1 MKYLVTLLS
10 VVNCLTSVSA
20 LTLPSAGMS
29 HEGDS
34 VYMVGMNEATQA
46 ATNFIKVLEADSLI
60 VMDGDSIRMSAG
72 DSLFMPR
79 VSPEDSMFTAAT
91 ESNTQYYLMKVNPA
105 SDKDAMYGCLLEGF
119 MNYIKSMNSRTDEQ
133 ILVIKD
139 NIRKMRPEFEEAGIY
154 YNQLGKN
161 NKAYKFIE
169 CYLNIPRLPFYAG
182 EEFMRNSNYATYVF
196 FVASEA
202 HNARELDDA
211 VTFFQEYI
219 NLGEKANQERCY
231 VFWAKDLERLERLD
245 EMANVLDEGLMNYPR
260 NIDMLK
266 MSVNLY
272 IKMHNI
278 DKAQEML
285 DRALIVSPSEPG
297 LLFFKATMDDE
308 NGRFADALPIYQSF
322 YAGDSTD
329 MDIKKRLALCYYNL
343 AGVQINERN
352 KSQDGGTIKE
362 LTQKATQNYNH
373 AIPLLNQIVDAQP
386 TGKKDRKLL
395 YALED
400 AYKQIGNMDEAKR
413 MKAMIDDGFVSSG
426 GSSIP
431 NFNEWYRPQLDAILA
446 EWEARGEFEPAADYV
461 KRVNPES
468 RKMLIA
474 QTRQACEARF
484 INEYGGYFNLTDF
497 TIKPYDPDHETFRIQ
512 TRQGDIYLKVP
523 LANGEAEEFKK
534 NWGKVKVANPQL
546 RIDREGKMLLAMA
559 DMVTPSG
566 KTYKYDVNVP
576 LVYGKMKIAG
586 VHWDD
591 SDILLAG
598 ASEVGGKKAAS
609 GPRIE
614 EPINVGESTVDVNIP
629 VTKNENDNTFA
640 LIFANEDY
648 KNVEG
653 VPFAKNDGQSFRR
666 YCMDVLG
673 VDEKHIIY
681 AENAT
686 RNEMIAAIGRVQDFK
701 SAYKNMRLFVYYSGH
716 GVPDPSTN
724 ESYLLPSDA
733 SPRYIAQTGYKL
745 SSFYGELSANNP
757 KSVTVFLDACF
768 SGSKKDGE
776 IMDKEARG
784 VAIKPREEVPVNN
797 MVVFSACTGAQTAY
811 PYKNQKHGMFTYFLL
826 KKLQEDKGKTSY
838 KKLAEYIAENVKQ
851 KSLEL
856 NDKMQSP
863 TVQTSLP
870 KDVWEDWRLDKE
882 D

>member
-1 MKYLVTLLS
+1 MKYLVTLLF
-10 VVNCLTSVSA
+10 VVGCLANLSA
-20 LTLPSAGMS
+20 WAHPSARVS
-29 HEGDS
+29 YAGDS
-34 VYMVGMNEATQA
+34 VFVTTMVGAEPVATD
-46 ATNFIKVLEADSLI
+46 FIKVLEADSVI
-60 VMDGDSIRMSAG
+60 VMDGDSIRLAAG

-79 VSPEDSMFTAAT
+79 ISPEDSMFTAAT

-105 SDKDAMYGCLLEGF
+105 SDKDVMYGCLLEGF
-119 MNYIKSMNSRTDEQ
+119 MNYIKSLNSRTDEE

-139 NIRKMRPEFEEAGIY
+139 NLRKMRPEFEEAGIY
-154 YNQLGKN
+154 YNQLGQN
-161 NKAYKFIE
+161 NKAYKYIE
-169 CYLNIPRLPFYAG
+169 CYLNIPRLPFFAG
-182 EEFMRNSNYATYVF
+182 EEFMRNSNYASYVF

-202 HNARELDDA
+202 HNARELEDA

-231 VFWAKDLERLERLD
+231 VFWAKDLERLQRYD
-245 EMANVLDEGLMNYPR
+245 EMVNVLDEGLMNYPR

-266 MSVNLY
+266 TSVNLY
-272 IKMHNI
+272 IKMHNVE
-278 DKAQEML
+278 KAQEML
-285 DRALIVSPSEPG
+285 ERALVVSPNEPG

-308 NGRFADALPIYQSF
+308 NGDFAAALPIYKSF

-343 AGVQINERN
+343 ASVQINERN
-352 KSQDGGTIKE
+352 KSQDGDAIKE
-362 LTQKATQNYNH
+362 LTLKATHNYNH

-386 TGKKDRKLL
+386 AGKKDRKLL

-400 AYKQIGNMDEAKR
+400 AYKQTGNMNEAKR
-413 MKAMIDDGFVSSG
+413 MKTMIDDGFISSG
-426 GSSIP
+426 NSVP

-446 EWEARGEFEPAADYV
+446 EWESRGEFEPAADYV
-461 KRVNPES
+461 KRVNPET

-474 QTRQACEARF
+474 QTRQECEARF
-484 INEYGGYFNLTDF
+484 INEYGGYFNLTDL

-523 LANGEAEEFKK
+523 LANGEAEAFKRDW
-534 NWGKVKVANPQL
+534 NNVKMTNPQL
-546 RIDREGKMLLAMA
+546 RIDKEGKMLLAMA
-559 DMVTPSG
+559 DMVTPAG
-566 KTYKYDVNVP
+566 KSYKYDVNVP
-576 LVYGKMKIAG
+576 LVYGKMKIARPE
-586 VHWDD
+586 WDD

-598 ASEVGGKKAAS
+598 ANDVGGKKSS
-609 GPRIE
+609 GPRVE
-614 EPINVGESTVDVNIP
+614 EPINVGESVVDVNIP
-629 VTKNENDNTFA
+629 ITKNANENTFA

-666 YCMDVLG
+666 YCTDVLG

-701 SAYKNMRLFVYYSGH
+701 SAYKDMRLIVYYSGH

-745 SSFYGELSANNP
+745 STFYGELSANNP

-768 SGSKKDGE
+768 SGAKKDGE
-776 IMDKEARG
+776 VMDKEARG
-784 VAIKPREEVPVNN
+784 VVIKPREEVPVNN

-811 PYKNQKHGMFTYFLL
+811 PYKNQKHGMFTFFLL

-863 TVQTSLP
+863 TVQTSLS
-870 KDVWEDWRLDKE
+870 KDVWGNWRLDKE